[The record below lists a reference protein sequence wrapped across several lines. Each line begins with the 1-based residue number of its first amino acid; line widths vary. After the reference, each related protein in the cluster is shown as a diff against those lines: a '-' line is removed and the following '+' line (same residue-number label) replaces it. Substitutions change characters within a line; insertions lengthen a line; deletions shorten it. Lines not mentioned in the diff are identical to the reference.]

1 MVNDVAPDSEFENRL
16 TRMTE
21 KVAQG
26 PTRAYGAF
34 RQLIDRA
41 NGDRLADH
49 LEAERAAFLDMTRP
63 RILPKACRR
72 FWPNGRQGFAAADA
86 CTNTARLR
94 PLCLARYRALSAE
107 TMMS

>member
-1 MVNDVAPDSEFENRL
+1 MVNDVAPESEFENRL
-16 TRMTE
+16 NRMIE

-49 LEAERAAFLDMTRP
+49 LEAERAAFLEMTRTEDFAEGVSAFLGKRP
-63 RILPKACRR
+63 AQ
-72 FWPNGRQGFAAADA
+72 FQGR
-86 CTNTARLR
+86 
-94 PLCLARYRALSAE
+94 
-107 TMMS
+107 